1 MIRKNNF
8 LFPFPPFHCSCVPL
22 FLCSTISVDLYFPF
36 PWFLSMISP
45 FLRSSVP
52 PFLRSSV
59 PPFLHFAV
67 PPFRCSSISLF
78 LRSNFFPLC
87 STLCF
92 LSLETFFHWHYFP
105 YCSDKFFP
113 ALGFGAKIPP
123 GMQVC
128 KQHIFF
134 VCLVVFFFIYH
145 FFSLLN
151 FNASVGGEYQR
162 ENWIVSKFIVYIC
175 IFFFII

>member
-8 LFPFPPFHCSCVPL
+8 LFPFPPFHYSCVPL
-22 FLCSTISVDLYFPF
+22 FLCSTIPMLYHFCGSLFSFPLVPQYDF
-36 PWFLSMISP
+36 P
-45 FLRSSVP
+45 VP
-52 PFLRSSV
+52 PFL
-59 PPFLHFAV
+59 
-67 PPFRCSSISLF
+67 CSSISLF

-134 VCLVVFFFIYH
+134 VCLFVFSFIIFFPSWILMPQWGVSIKGKTELWV
-145 FFSLLN
+145 SLLCT
-151 FNASVGGEYQR
+151 F
-162 ENWIVSKFIVYIC
+162 VY
-175 IFFFII
+175 FFL

>member
-8 LFPFPPFHCSCVPL
+8 LFPFPPSHYSCVPL

-52 PFLRSSV
+52 PFRCSSISL
-59 PPFLHFAV
+59 FLHFAV
-67 PPFRCSSISLF
+67 PPFQ
-78 LRSNFFPLC
+78 FFPLC

-128 KQHIFF
+128 KQHILF
-134 VCLVVFFFIYH
+134 VCLFVFFFIYH

-151 FNASVGGEYQR
+151 FNASVGGENQR

-175 IFFFII
+175 IFFVII

>member
-8 LFPFPPFHCSCVPL
+8 LFPFPPFHYSCVPL
-22 FLCSTISVDLYFPF
+22 FLCSTIPVFHYSC
-36 PWFLSMISP
+36 
-45 FLRSSVP
+45 VP
-52 PFLRSSV
+52 PFLWIFIFLSLGSSVRFPHSSV
-59 PPFLHFAV
+59 PS
-67 PPFRCSSISLF
+67 FRCSSVPI
-78 LRSNFFPLC
+78 FFPLC
-87 STLCF
+87 SRLCF

-105 YCSDKFFP
+105 YSRDKFFP

-134 VCLVVFFFIYH
+134 VFFFH
-145 FFSLLN
+145 LSFFFLLN
-151 FNASVGGEYQR
+151 FDTSVRGEYQR

-175 IFFFII
+175 ILCII